1 MKFLILSPGSNSK
14 SAKNKQL
21 VRSHATAY
29 QWKQMPKR
37 RPRTLC
43 LSEGRPERL
52 QSPLKP
58 ASDAQIDTEPVSE
71 QAVPQPELC
80 SVLGAGW
87 IDPFETF
94 DNPPNLQLDRSIVG
108 ELTHIS
114 IHSTQALFGASLGD
128 KSEAGTLSINWH
140 SHMSSHRIRADA
152 LLLAA
157 AALQRQHSSCPD
169 SVYDKIYGRVIGH
182 IRRRLAVLDS
192 QPFSSADEYIVQLM
206 MVQMWK
212 TTVPARMK
220 GTAGGPR
227 QGPLQKLQS
236 IDYGA
241 VGDPPA
247 SAISTVLAFANSLGR
262 IEDPKPCGIAAV
274 LSLYVLS
281 HKIHVGGQFIWAQL
295 IPGSRYSIIAGS
307 KTLSRPNVKFVAV
320 NEAFQP
326 LLSLDDIEPTSPR
339 DDGFAILTN
348 TGHSPAMSSLIE
360 ALEHGRMLP

>member
-1 MKFLILSPGSNSK
+1 MKFLILCPGSK
-14 SAKNKQL
+14 LTSAKNKQL

-37 RPRTLC
+37 RPTTSRL
-43 LSEGRPERL
+43 LKGRPERL
-52 QSPLKP
+52 QSRLEP
-58 ASDAQIDTEPVSE
+58 ATEVQIDTHPDGE
-71 QAVPQPELC
+71 QAVPQLEPS

-87 IDPFETF
+87 VDPFETF
-94 DNPPNLQLDRSIVG
+94 DNPPGLQLDRTVVG
-108 ELTHIS
+108 QLTHIS

-128 KSEAGTLSINWH
+128 NSDGGILSINWH

-157 AALQRQHSSCPD
+157 AALQRQCGNCSDH
-169 SVYDKIYGRVIGH
+169 VYDKIYGRVIGH

-220 GTAGGPR
+220 RTVGGPR

-247 SAISTVLAFANSLGR
+247 SAVATVLAFANSLDR
-262 IEDPKPCGIAAV
+262 IEDLKPCGIAAV
-274 LSLYVLS
+274 LSLYVPVHLLCGR
-281 HKIHVGGQFIWAQL
+281 HFCGCG
-295 IPGSRYSIIAGS
+295 AGS
-307 KTLSRPNVKFVAV
+307 ANPG
-320 NEAFQP
+320 P
-326 LLSLDDIEPTSPR
+326 
-339 DDGFAILTN
+339 
-348 TGHSPAMSSLIE
+348 
-360 ALEHGRMLP
+360 